1 MSQVNITLNTNT
13 VDVNTTNNQIVV
25 TDPTNPTNV
34 NVVQPVT
41 TVVEVITAGPQGI
54 PGILT
59 NTGNLLTTASFNAY
73 TGSSSSQFAGTSSF
87 AISSSRAINSL
98 TASYVLPLTQSVL
111 VSGSLGITGPTS
123 ISTDFGYGTSSVA
136 LTVYNNTLG
145 DEGGSELIG
154 TGIEAQGAIGVLGRS
169 DEGVGVKGI
178 ATGTQTTGVM
188 GEATQGTGVVANGNI
203 GVRATGGN
211 LAIQAIGD
219 VSIVGDQ
226 VLSGSLTI
234 SGSANITG
242 NVTAPSFTG
251 SLFGTSSW
259 AISASNTVL
268 QTGITSNA
276 TVGGATAPRTF
287 NAGTSLETIIRTM
300 LVTYIAPTIGNFT
313 LLNGGSSVLS
323 SNTVVEVSSSYT
335 FNTASFT
342 AVADD
347 PNGRYAYS
355 ASFTASGASTGNFN
369 YFFGNNVLG
378 SSNNLGLGGSQI
390 VNNSTNGTV
399 TFTLRGINPE
409 TNAIISQS
417 RTATYVYPY
426 YYGMSAIDYST
437 TGNVSASL
445 TQLTQAQGTKTV
457 SITGSSAYV
466 YFCYPAAYADLTS
479 IKDGNGFEVLSSFTK
494 YTRTQDGAPGKWAG
508 ISYDIYRSNTLTN
521 VSPAQNYI
529 FT

>member
-1 MSQVNITLNTNT
+1 MALVRLVQGKQVAI
-13 VDVNTTNNQIVV
+13 D
-25 TDPTNPTNV
+25 
-34 NVVQPVT
+34 
-41 TVVEVITAGPQGI
+41 
-54 PGILT
+54 
-59 NTGNLLTTASFNAY
+59 TGSLLTIASFNSYTGSNSSQFAGTSSLALSASHLIGGVSINTGSFVLTSSFNSY

-87 AISSSRAINSL
+87 AS
-98 TASYVLPLTQSVL
+98 TASYANS
-111 VSGSLGITGPTS
+111 SS
-123 ISTDFGYGTSSVA
+123 ISA
-136 LTVYNNTLG
+136 NT
-145 DEGGSELIG
+145 I
-154 TGIEAQGAIGVLGRS
+154 
-169 DEGVGVKGI
+169 
-178 ATGTQTTGVM
+178 
-188 GEATQGTGVVANGNI
+188 
-203 GVRATGGN
+203 
-211 LAIQAIGD
+211 
-219 VSIVGDQ
+219 
-226 VLSGSLTI
+226 
-234 SGSANITG
+234 
-242 NVTAPSFTG
+242 
-251 SLFGTSSW
+251 
-259 AISASNTVL
+259 L

-287 NAGTSLETIIRTM
+287 TAGTSLETIIRTM

-313 LLNGGSSVLS
+313 LLNGGTSVLS
-323 SNTVVEVSSSYT
+323 SNAVVEVSSSYT

-378 SSNNLGLGGSQI
+378 SSNNLGLGDSQI

-426 YYGMSAIDYST
+426 YYGMSAVDYST

-457 SITGSSAYV
+457 SITGSNAYV
-466 YFCYPAAYADLTS
+466 YFCQPAAYADLTS

>member
-1 MSQVNITLNTNT
+1 MALKLIQGK
-13 VDVNTTNNQIVV
+13 QI
-25 TDPTNPTNV
+25 
-34 NVVQPVT
+34 
-41 TVVEVITAGPQGI
+41 A
-54 PGILT
+54 
-59 NTGNLLTTASFNAY
+59 TASWAINALSTVTASYALSASYLIGGVTIDTGSFVLTSSFNSY
-73 TGSSSSQFAGTSSF
+73 TGSTSSQFAGTASY
-87 AISSSRAINSL
+87 ANSSS
-98 TASYVLPLTQSVL
+98 
-111 VSGSLGITGPTS
+111 
-123 ISTDFGYGTSSVA
+123 
-136 LTVYNNTLG
+136 
-145 DEGGSELIG
+145 
-154 TGIEAQGAIGVLGRS
+154 
-169 DEGVGVKGI
+169 
-178 ATGTQTTGVM
+178 
-188 GEATQGTGVVANGNI
+188 
-203 GVRATGGN
+203 
-211 LAIQAIGD
+211 
-219 VSIVGDQ
+219 
-226 VLSGSLTI
+226 
-234 SGSANITG
+234 
-242 NVTAPSFTG
+242 
-251 SLFGTSSW
+251 
-259 AISASNTVL
+259 ISANTVL

-276 TVGGATAPRTF
+276 TVGGAIQPLTF
-287 NAGTSLETIIRTM
+287 NAGTSLESIIRTM
-300 LVTYIAPTIGNFT
+300 LVTYIAPTLGNFT
-313 LLNGGSSVLS
+313 LFNGGSSVLS
-323 SNTVVEVSSSYT
+323 SNAVVEVSSSYT

-390 VNNSTNGTV
+390 VNNSTNSTV
-399 TFTLRGINPE
+399 TFTLRGVNPE
-409 TNAIISQS
+409 TNAIISQT

-457 SITGSSAYV
+457 SINGSNAYV
-466 YFCYPAAYADLTS
+466 YFCFPAAYADLTS